1 MMNTNVDAL
10 KNLYEQ
16 LGGDPADVA
25 NCSTSVE
32 VLNAIAAKYGGADD
46 AIINPDAINNIA
58 AVASSIGGGGADLA
72 ALIDRSITSI
82 SIPEGATAVGAYVFR
97 DCTALKSVTIPEGVT
112 SIGSNAFYRCS
123 ALEDINIP
131 EGVTSIGATAF
142 YHNTVLSNL
151 IIPSSV
157 TSIGA
162 NAFQF
167 VGINVAESASI
178 KCRFSEGAVS
188 GAPWGAQIP
197 IIYDY
202 ND

>member
-32 VLNAIAAKYGGADD
+32 VLNAIAAKYGGAAD

-58 AVASSIGGGGADLA
+58 AVASSIGGGSADLA

-82 SIPEGATAVGAYVFR
+82 VIPDGVRSIGNNTFTYCTSLQSVVIPNSTIVIHGAAFS
-97 DCTALKSVTIPEGVT
+97 DCTSLRSVVIPDGLKVIDGNAFRGCSSLESLVLPASITF
-112 SIGSNAFYRCS
+112 IGSGAFSLVR
-123 ALEDINIP
+123 
-131 EGVTSIGATAF
+131 
-142 YHNTVLSNL
+142 NT
-151 IIPSSV
+151 IYC
-157 TSIGA
+157 
-162 NAFQF
+162 
-167 VGINVAESASI
+167 
-178 KCRFSEGAVS
+178 KFSEGAVS
-188 GAPWGAQIP
+188 GAPWGATGTIV
-197 IIYDY
+197 YDY